1 MAKRKADTLSRQ
13 EDPAAKYRAKLE
25 ARKAATH
32 EAQATR
38 WSPGIRNCLTLTFA
52 RLLYTATAPT
62 TRAGGLRKRF
72 LERWLFRA
80 ATQHA
85 AHRKVLYRASKAVLS
100 ASRAGDLDTFNCSG
114 NELRRLYREARVSS
128 RAGKARERFRNRR

>member
-1 MAKRKADTLSRQ
+1 MAKHKADPLSGR

-25 ARKAATH
+25 ARKAAAR

-38 WSPGIRNCLTLTFA
+38 WSPGIGNRPTLTFA

-62 TRAGGLRKRF
+62 TQASGLRKRL

-100 ASRAGDLDTFNCSG
+100 ASKAGDSATFDRSG
-114 NELRRLYREARVSS
+114 DELRRLYREAQASS
-128 RAGKARERFRNRR
+128 RAGKARGRFRNRS